1 MTQSNLLGKLGGVT
15 GLGYPFLALRYFCQY
30 PQLWAYMIL
39 PLGIN
44 ISLGLGLYWQSF
56 RVVKPWLQN
65 WLLTVRESWHQG
77 MTVLPSYLQGLEL
90 LAQGVLSLIEMIIW
104 ILAAI
109 LLGFVLAQVGVLI
122 GSPWYG
128 RLSEKVEALQLGKL
142 TIKEVGLGT
151 EIWRSLLFEIKK
163 LVILIGI
170 GLPGLAL
177 NLLPGI
183 GTLMATILGLSLT
196 ITLTC
201 LDFLD
206 APLERRRLRFRGKI
220 AMILK
225 SLPASAGFGFTCLLL
240 VSIPLVNLV
249 TIPFC
254 VTAGTLFFGDRLY
267 PRYFA
272 VQESQPFNAGE

>member
-1 MTQSNLLGKLGGVT
+1 MTKGSLLGKLGGVT
-15 GLGYPFLALRYFCQY
+15 GFGYPFFAFRYFCQY
-30 PQLWAYMIL
+30 PQLWAYMII

-44 ISLGLGLYWQSF
+44 ISLGLALYWQGF
-56 RVVKPWLQN
+56 QVVKPWLTS
-65 WLLTVRESWHQG
+65 WLMTVRESWHEG
-77 MTVLPSYLQGLEL
+77 ITLLPSYLQGLEL
-90 LAQGVLSLIEMIIW
+90 LAQGVLSLFEMVIW
-104 ILAAI
+104 FLAAI
-109 LLGFVLAQVGVLI
+109 VMGFILAQMGVLI

-128 RLSEKVEALQLGKL
+128 RLSEKIEVLQLGKL
-142 TIKEVGLGT
+142 TIKEVGLAV
-151 EIWRSLLFEIKK
+151 EIWRSLLFEVKK
-163 LVILIGI
+163 LVIFIGI

-177 NLLPGI
+177 NLWPGV
-183 GTLMATILGLSLT
+183 GTLLATMLGLSLT
-196 ITLTC
+196 LTLTC

-206 APLERRRLRFRGKI
+206 APLERRRLTFRSKI

-225 SLPASAGFGFTCLLL
+225 SLPASAGLGFSCLLL

-272 VQESQPFNAGE
+272 EPESRALTGKA